1 MPSVRQLRRRI
12 RSVENTAKIT
22 KAMSMIAA
30 SKMRRAQ
37 EMALQ
42 SRPYAED
49 MRSLL
54 ADLAAQPAPDDE
66 EYIHPLLR
74 RREIKRAEIVVITPD
89 RGLTGGLHSRINRV
103 VGEFILERQKEGVE
117 TSVIAVGRK
126 GRDFLVRTGQ
136 DVRAVFSDLGD
147 RPELEDVRP
156 IATLVNDEYSE
167 ERVDAVYLAYA
178 DFVSTVTQRPVVQ
191 PLLPVVP
198 AELEYK
204 DMVGY
209 IYEPDPLTVMA
220 ALLPRFVDMQV
231 YHAVLESVASEQSA
245 RMVAMRNATDNAN
258 DMVSDLT
265 LEMNKA
271 RQESIT
277 SELLDIVGGAA
288 AVEA

>member
-1 MPSVRQLRRRI
+1 
-12 RSVENTAKIT
+12 
-22 KAMSMIAA
+22 MIAA

-117 TSVIAVGRK
+117 TSVVAVGRK
-126 GRDFLVRTGQ
+126 GREFLVRTGQ

-156 IATLVNDEYSE
+156 NRNPR
-167 ERVDAVYLAYA
+167 ERRI
-178 DFVSTVTQRPVVQ
+178 QRRTGGRR
-191 PLLPVVP
+191 VP
-198 AELEYK
+198 GVRGLREHGHAEA
-204 DMVGY
+204 GR
-209 IYEPDPLTVMA
+209 PAPA
-220 ALLPRFVDMQV
+220 SRRPR
-231 YHAVLESVASEQSA
+231 
-245 RMVAMRNATDNAN
+245 
-258 DMVSDLT
+258 
-265 LEMNKA
+265 
-271 RQESIT
+271 
-277 SELLDIVGGAA
+277 
-288 AVEA
+288 